1 MTTLYDIGDEIKI
14 TLEGKVIEYSAT
26 RDGDCYVIELSDP
39 KQKSNRVYLSDADL
53 RGRSCRVGNSETDE
67 YCDLFRLR

>member
-1 MTTLYDIGDEIKI
+1 MTTLYDIGNRIKI

-53 RGRSCRVGNSETDE
+53 RGRSCRVGNPETDE
-67 YCDLFRLR
+67 YCDLF

>member
-1 MTTLYDIGDEIKI
+1 MTTLYDIGDSIKI

-39 KQKSNRVYLSDADL
+39 KQKNNRVYLSDADL
-53 RGRSCRVGNSETDE
+53 RGRSCRVGNPVIDE
-67 YCDLFRLR
+67 HWDTFGLR